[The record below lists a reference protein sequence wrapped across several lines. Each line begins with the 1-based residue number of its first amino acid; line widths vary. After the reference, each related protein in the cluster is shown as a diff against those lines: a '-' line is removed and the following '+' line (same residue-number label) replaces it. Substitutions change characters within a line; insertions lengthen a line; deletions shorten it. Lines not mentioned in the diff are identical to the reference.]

1 MNFTILPGCNCQK
14 VTDTEF
20 ELTDMDYD
28 LKAGKIVEMPPTVVR

>member
-1 MNFTILPGCNCQK
+1 MNLITLPGCNCQK

-28 LKAGKIVEMPPTVVR
+28 LKAGKIVEMAPEVVR